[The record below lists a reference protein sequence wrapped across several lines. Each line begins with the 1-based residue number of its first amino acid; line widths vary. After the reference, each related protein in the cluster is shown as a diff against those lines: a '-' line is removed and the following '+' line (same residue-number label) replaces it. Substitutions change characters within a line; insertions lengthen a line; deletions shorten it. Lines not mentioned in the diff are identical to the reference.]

1 MDPVRPV
8 TATEPSKNTSAGGP
22 IAGHVAPELIHVD
35 GDDVFRIASHPGD
48 AYGTHPDL
56 AAWIKQAG
64 AELMRW
70 SPTYAAKA
78 FVHDLDRDVIPGRD
92 DLPVRVKWG
101 EMVVSIDD
109 ESALVVGTS
118 GPWSSDME
126 DEFMD
131 AVDELLGFREV
142 GP

>member
-56 AAWIKQAG
+56 AAWIKQAH

-78 FVHDLDRDVIPGRD
+78 FVHDLDRDVIPAWGD
-92 DLPVRVKWG
+92 PAVEVEWG
-101 EMVVSIDD
+101 EMIAYLYPEVMDVSVPPDGWSDD
-109 ESALVVGTS
+109 MIGA
-118 GPWSSDME
+118 
-126 DEFMD
+126 FCN
-131 AVDELLGFREV
+131 AVDDLLGFGDV
-142 GP
+142 AP